1 MGLGASLEKTNE
13 NSKVSIRNALFSVLG
28 RDVRTP
34 WHVDCFV
41 AQVKCLVH
49 RLHHKMKIQFFVNN
63 ILDIKYEPNGYTYSY
78 IYSGATTTS
87 NNYFPMA
94 GRNYWLSLLID
105 IK

>member
-1 MGLGASLEKTNE
+1 MNVSPLFGQLTQN
-13 NSKVSIRNALFSVLG
+13 NSKALDDYFLNDINAHWQII
-28 RDVRTP
+28 DKTK
-34 WHVDCFV
+34 W
-41 AQVKCLVH
+41 
-49 RLHHKMKIQFFVNN
+49 KMKIQFFINN

>member
-1 MGLGASLEKTNE
+1 MENE
-13 NSKVSIRNALFSVLG
+13 NTI
-28 RDVRTP
+28 
-34 WHVDCFV
+34 
-41 AQVKCLVH
+41 
-49 RLHHKMKIQFFVNN
+49 FVNN
-63 ILDIKYEPNGYTYSY
+63 ILDVKYEPNGYTYSY